1 MSNSN
6 HGKLLSLMIQ
16 SKPAKFYPIM
26 SDDKKASDQMSNNP
40 CCSKDSCNITF
51 INTGSCRRRRLCA
64 CADAAVFVC
73 PCPHTCMCVRVY
85 MHTCS
90 SRGAVHASWA

>member
-16 SKPAKFYPIM
+16 LKPAKFYPIM

-40 CCSKDSCNITF
+40 YCSKDSCNITF
-51 INTGSCRRRRLCA
+51 INTYPINL
-64 CADAAVFVC
+64 
-73 PCPHTCMCVRVY
+73 HQKQN
-85 MHTCS
+85 
-90 SRGAVHASWA
+90 